1 MNLTLAR
8 GRRKATTRLAMAALL
23 GVTVLMAGCGHSP
36 PTHYFALDAVP
47 ASAPI
52 ASGPLPPVQ
61 LSAVHIPAMVDRP
74 EVVTRVAPNRLTVG
88 DNDRWGA
95 PLGQMMRGVLA
106 QDLYTRLPAGS
117 FVFPDAPTPPDARKL
132 VVTVLDL
139 NADANGALT
148 LQAAWTLMAGR
159 SGQPVLSRETT
170 LAAHGSGTGA
180 AAQAA
185 ALSRAMGELADR
197 ISESIGGH

>member
-1 MNLTLAR
+1 MKRARAWWTATMRFAAAAMLCATMLA
-8 GRRKATTRLAMAALL
+8 
-23 GVTVLMAGCGHSP
+23 AGCGHSP

-61 LSAVHIPAMVDRP
+61 LTAVHIPAMVDRP

-88 DNDRWGA
+88 DSDRWGA

-106 QDLYTRLPAGS
+106 QDLYSRLPAGA
-117 FVFPDAPTPPDARKL
+117 FVFPDAPAPADTRKL

-139 NADANGALT
+139 DADANGALT

-159 SGQPVLSRETT
+159 GAQPVLTRETT
-170 LAAHGSGTGA
+170 LATHGSGSGA